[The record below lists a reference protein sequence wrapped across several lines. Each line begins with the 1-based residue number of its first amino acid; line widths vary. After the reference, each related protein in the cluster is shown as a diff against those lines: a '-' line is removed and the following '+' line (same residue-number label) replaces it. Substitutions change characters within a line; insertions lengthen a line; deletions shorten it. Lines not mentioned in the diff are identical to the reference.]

1 MGGLTILPQRNC
13 DPNHSGKRVFP
24 SPEYECRCPM
34 RLLRFVL
41 CVVILAAVAAA
52 QSTTPITPSNPG
64 PIPETL
70 PQQPQAAADQP
81 ASQQQQQ
88 QAQQA
93 EQRKASSFDV

>member
-41 CVVILAAVAAA
+41 CVLILAALAAA
-52 QSTTPITPSNPG
+52 QSTTPTTPSNSAPL
-64 PIPETL
+64 PEAL
-70 PQQPQAAADQP
+70 PQQNTADQP

-88 QAQQA
+88 QAQQGD
-93 EQRKASSFDV
+93 QRKTSNFDV